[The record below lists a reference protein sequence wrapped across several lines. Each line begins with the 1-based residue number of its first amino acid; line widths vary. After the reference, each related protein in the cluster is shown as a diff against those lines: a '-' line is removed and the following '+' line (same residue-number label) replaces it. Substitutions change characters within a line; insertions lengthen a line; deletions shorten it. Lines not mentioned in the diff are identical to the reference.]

1 MQIFCND
8 LTIKI
13 VYNTIVKSDKVLWTT
28 LKSLWDNGAD
38 YSEQS
43 VKFYDYWDG
52 KIEKSK
58 YFGNEDKTSLNVV
71 KEIVETKVASALD
84 AQFSIQVVPSIS
96 PLKDMAEIK
105 EHSIVADILNEELHH
120 ILNNNQFNDK
130 KEKILRYGEICGFSA
145 LQSTIEEDKNDSA
158 QIKLTYID
166 SKNLRWDKSAQH
178 IEDSSYIGYKVSIS
192 PAVAKERYAKKED
205 GSYDKE
211 LCKIIDELTT
221 SISGIKSEAKSG
233 KIISYQTNET
243 GGLAYANGD
252 VDGIQAG
259 KSVELIV
266 MFLVD
271 TSVYS
276 PEANDNQEVT
286 EFKEQSILK
295 YPNGRMVVFS
305 LAKDKYIVFDDRP
318 APEGFKGLGNIDIFN
333 PMSLSDCIEGKSEV
347 EDLIPIQNRI
357 NGTLSKEAFLISQNI
372 AAYLVPDGVIDF
384 SDADVINNTFI
395 QSAKARMDGSNQP
408 ILLRNG
414 AIDDAMK
421 LLEIVKQYKQQAYTV
436 ARLNETMING
446 ARQIGTTSA
455 DQVDS
460 LNESPMSSIRMI
472 QKNFKNFLVEVGNKI
487 IKLIQEYY
495 TENRIIEIAS
505 GLKVDDVMYKYVE
518 MGVNEQ
524 NEKVINFYKELGQIA
539 KTIVMKSDWEY
550 KVDVIAGTEIPRSR
564 KELAN
569 LVDRLYK
576 DGVLTTGQDLDILEL
591 YLKSIDMPNYRAF
604 INLLRQKQEQA
615 QQNKPMIDIRAILEN
630 KDLSGNLKAIFDA
643 LNGFSKAKGQLLS
656 SIGLN
661 DKTDT
666 LEDAP
671 IQEVTAKSE
680 VSDIAVAVPKKISDN
695 PQVANEGVEN
705 SIIKARID
713 KGVGNV

>member
-1 MQIFCND
+1 
-8 LTIKI
+8 
-13 VYNTIVKSDKVLWTT
+13 
-28 LKSLWDNGAD
+28 
-38 YSEQS
+38 
-43 VKFYDYWDG
+43 
-52 KIEKSK
+52 
-58 YFGNEDKTSLNVV
+58 
-71 KEIVETKVASALD
+71 
-84 AQFSIQVVPSIS
+84 
-96 PLKDMAEIK
+96 
-105 EHSIVADILNEELHH
+105 
-120 ILNNNQFNDK
+120 
-130 KEKILRYGEICGFSA
+130 
-145 LQSTIEEDKNDSA
+145 
-158 QIKLTYID
+158 
-166 SKNLRWDKSAQH
+166 
-178 IEDSSYIGYKVSIS
+178 
-192 PAVAKERYAKKED
+192 
-205 GSYDKE
+205 
-211 LCKIIDELTT
+211 
-221 SISGIKSEAKSG
+221 
-233 KIISYQTNET
+233 
-243 GGLAYANGD
+243 
-252 VDGIQAG
+252 
-259 KSVELIV
+259 
-266 MFLVD
+266 
-271 TSVYS
+271 
-276 PEANDNQEVT
+276 
-286 EFKEQSILK
+286 
-295 YPNGRMVVFS
+295 
-305 LAKDKYIVFDDRP
+305 
-318 APEGFKGLGNIDIFN
+318 
-333 PMSLSDCIEGKSEV
+333 
-347 EDLIPIQNRI
+347 
-357 NGTLSKEAFLISQNI
+357 
-372 AAYLVPDGVIDF
+372 
-384 SDADVINNTFI
+384 
-395 QSAKARMDGSNQP
+395 
-408 ILLRNG
+408 
-414 AIDDAMK
+414 
-421 LLEIVKQYKQQAYTV
+421 
-436 ARLNETMING
+436 
-446 ARQIGTTSA
+446 
-455 DQVDS
+455 
-460 LNESPMSSIRMI
+460 MI

-643 LNGFSKAKGQLLS
+643 LEGFSKAKGQLLS

-680 VSDIAVAVPKKISDN
+680 VSDVAVAVPKKISDN

-705 SIIKARID
+705 SIIKAGID

>member
-1 MQIFCND
+1 MF
-8 LTIKI
+8 TI
-13 VYNTIVKSDKVLWTT
+13 TIVKSDKVLWTT

-43 VKFYDYWDG
+43 VKFFNYWDG
-52 KIEKSK
+52 KIEKK
-58 YFGNEDKTSLNVV
+58 YFGGEDKTSLNIV

-84 AQFSIQVVPSIS
+84 AQFTIQVVPSIS
-96 PLKDMAEIK
+96 PLKDMADIK

-145 LQSTIEEDKNDSA
+145 LQSTIEEDKNESA

-178 IEDSSYIGYKVSIS
+178 IEDSGYIGYKVSIS

-221 SISGIKSEAKSG
+221 SISGIKNESKSG

-243 GGLAYANGD
+243 GGLAYADGN
-252 VDGIQAG
+252 VEGIQAG

-276 PEANDNQEVT
+276 PETNDNQEVAD
-286 EFKEQSILK
+286 FKEQSRLK

-305 LAKDKYIVFDDRP
+305 LSKDKNIIFDDRP

-333 PMSLSDCIEGKSEV
+333 PLTLSDSIEGKSEV

-395 QSAKARMDGSNQP
+395 QSAKARIDGSNQP

-421 LLEIVKQYKQQAYTV
+421 LLEIVQQYKQQAYTV
-436 ARLNETMING
+436 ARLNETMVNG

-455 DQVDS
+455 DQVES

-487 IKLIQEYY
+487 LKLIQEYY

-505 GLKVDDVMYKYVE
+505 GLKVDDIIYKYVE
-518 MGVNEQ
+518 MGVNAQ
-524 NEKVINFYKELGQIA
+524 NEKVINFYQELGKIA
-539 KTIVMKSDWEY
+539 KTIVMKDDWEY

-569 LVDRLYK
+569 LIDKLYTT
-576 DGVLTTGQDLDILEL
+576 GVLTTAQDLDILEL

-615 QQNKPMIDIRAILEN
+615 QQNKPTIDIRTILEN
-630 KDLSGNLKAIFDA
+630 KELSGNLKAIFDA
-643 LNGFSKAKGQLLS
+643 LDGFSKAKGQLLL

-666 LEDAP
+666 LQNAP
-671 IQEVTAKSE
+671 IQTVTAKSE
-680 VSDIAVAVPKKISDN
+680 VSDIAVAVPEKISDN
-695 PQVANEGVEN
+695 PKVASEGVEN
-705 SIIKARID
+705 SIIKAGID
-713 KGVGNV
+713 KGAGNV

>member
-38 YSEQS
+38 YNEQS
-43 VKFYDYWDG
+43 VKFYNYWDG
-52 KIEKSK
+52 KIEKAK
-58 YFGNEDKTSLNVV
+58 YFGSEDKTSLNVV
-71 KEIVETKVASALD
+71 KEIIETKVSSALD
-84 AQFSIQVVPSIS
+84 AQFTIQVVPSIS

-145 LQSTIEEDKNDSA
+145 LQSTIEEDKSETA

-178 IEDSSYIGYKVSIS
+178 IEDSGYIGYKVSIS
-192 PAVAKERYAKKED
+192 PAVAKERYAKKKD

-221 SISGIKSEAKSG
+221 STTGIKSEVKSG
-233 KIISYQTNET
+233 KIISYETSET

-266 MFLVD
+266 MFLID

-305 LAKDKYIVFDDRP
+305 LAKDKNIVFDDRP

-333 PMSLSDCIEGKSEV
+333 PMTLSDSIEGKSEV

-357 NGTLSKEAFLISQNI
+357 NGTLSKESFLISQNI

-524 NEKVINFYKELGQIA
+524 NEKVINFYQELGQIA

-569 LVDRLYK
+569 LIDKLYTG
-576 DGVLTTGQDLDILEL
+576 GVLTTGQDLDILEL

-615 QQNKPMIDIRAILEN
+615 KQNKPIIDIRAILEN
-630 KDLSGNLKAIFDA
+630 KDLSSNLKAISDA
-643 LNGFSKAKGQLLS
+643 LDGFSKAKGQLLS

-680 VSDIAVAVPKKISDN
+680 VSDIAVAVPEKISDN

-705 SIIKARID
+705 SIIKAGID
-713 KGVGNV
+713 KGVRNV

>member
-1 MQIFCND
+1 M
-8 LTIKI
+8 
-13 VYNTIVKSDKVLWTT
+13 KSDKVLWTT

-52 KIEKSK
+52 KIEKAK
-58 YFGNEDKTSLNVV
+58 YFGSEDKTSLNVV

-145 LQSTIEEDKNDSA
+145 LQSTIEEDKNESA

-178 IEDSSYIGYKVSIS
+178 IEDSGYIGYKVSIS
-192 PAVAKERYAKKED
+192 PAVAKERYAKKKD

-221 SISGIKSEAKSG
+221 STTGIKSEVKSG
-233 KIISYQTNET
+233 KIISYETAET

-305 LAKDKYIVFDDRP
+305 LAKDKNIVFDDRP

-333 PMSLSDCIEGKSEV
+333 PMTLSDSIEGKSEV

-357 NGTLSKEAFLISQNI
+357 NGTLSKESFLISQNI

-455 DQVDS
+455 EQVES

-524 NEKVINFYKELGQIA
+524 NEKVINFYQELGQIA

-569 LVDRLYK
+569 LVDKLYTG
-576 DGVLTTGQDLDILEL
+576 GVLTTGQDLDILEL

-615 QQNKPMIDIRAILEN
+615 KQNKPILDIRAILEN

-661 DKTDT
+661 ETTDT

-680 VSDIAVAVPKKISDN
+680 VSDIAVAVPEKISDN

-705 SIIKARID
+705 SIIKAGID